1 MDWPDNAGN
10 HGRMSQE
17 TLAGCYKKPWPDVAG
32 NRGRMLQETVAG
44 YARIIIVAAALAAG
58 IVVIIDN
65 LVQ

>member
-1 MDWPDNAGN
+1 MAEC
-10 HGRMSQE
+10 RR
-17 TLAGCYKKPWPDVAG
+17 KPWPDVTR